1 MTPLCQIIAAS
12 ARILLISVGNA
23 ITSGATKTEDHMT
36 YHEALKALNE
46 AAYTAMKL
54 GKQTADKDALRQVAR
69 ATDALV
75 DGFQP

>member
-1 MTPLCQIIAAS
+1 
-12 ARILLISVGNA
+12 
-23 ITSGATKTEDHMT
+23 MT
-36 YHEALKALNE
+36 YHEALKRLNE

-54 GKQTADKDALRQVAR
+54 GKQTADQDALRQVAR